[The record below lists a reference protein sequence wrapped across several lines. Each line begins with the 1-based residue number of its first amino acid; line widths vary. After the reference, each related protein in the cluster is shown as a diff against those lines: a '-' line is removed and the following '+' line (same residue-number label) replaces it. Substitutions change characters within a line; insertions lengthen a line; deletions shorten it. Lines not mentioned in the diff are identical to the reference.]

1 MRGADRRRPVFA
13 GKVAA
18 ITGAGS
24 GIGRALALDLA
35 GRGAR
40 LALADW
46 DRAGLAET
54 AALLGDAPVLT
65 VPTDVS
71 DRDSVADFAAR
82 TVEEFGVVHQLY
94 NNAGI
99 AGANAPIGEQTYAET
114 ERVLAVN
121 LWGVIHGTTE
131 FLPHLIRSGDGQV
144 VNLSSLN
151 GLMAQPQ
158 LSAYVTAKFAV
169 RGYTETLRTEMLRY
183 RRPVRVM
190 VVHPGGVQTSIG
202 RHETPDGVAP
212 RPSDEARLKVYRD
225 KLFVVSA
232 ADAAAQILRGVERG
246 RPRVLIAQAHRYD
259 RLIRLLP
266 SRYPQLIAD
275 WDRRTFG

>member
-1 MRGADRRRPVFA
+1 MRRHFDQ
-13 GKVAA
+13 KVAA

-24 GIGRALALDLA
+24 GIGRALALALGA
-35 GRGAR
+35 RGAR

-46 DRAGLAET
+46 DPDGLAET

-71 DRDSVADFAAR
+71 DRESVAEFAAR
-82 TVEEFGVVHQLY
+82 TVERYQVVHQIY
-94 NNAGI
+94 NNAGV
-99 AGANAPIGEQTYAET
+99 AGANAPIGEQSYAET
-114 ERVLAVN
+114 ERVLGVN
-121 LWGVIHGTTE
+121 LWGVIHGTSE

-169 RGYTETLRTEMLRY
+169 RGYTETLRAEMLRN
-183 RRPVRVM
+183 RHPVRVM
-190 VVHPGGVQTSIG
+190 VVHPGGVKTSIG
-202 RHETPDGVAP
+202 RHETPDGIAP
-212 RPSDEARLKVYRD
+212 SAKDEARLRVYRE

-232 ADAAAQILRGVERG
+232 KDAAAAILAGVEKG
-246 RPRVLIAQAHRYD
+246 KPRVLIAQAHRYD

-266 SRYPQLIAD
+266 GAYPRLIAA
-275 WDRRTFG
+275 WDRRTFS